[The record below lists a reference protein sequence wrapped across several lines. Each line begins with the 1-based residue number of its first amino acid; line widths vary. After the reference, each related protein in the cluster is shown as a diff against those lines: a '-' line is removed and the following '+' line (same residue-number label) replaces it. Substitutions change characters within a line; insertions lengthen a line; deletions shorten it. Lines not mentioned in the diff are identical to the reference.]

1 MPKPPPALALSPIL
15 TIEEVCEAAARRSAD
30 LSEETR
36 QVSDSLVKVLRLVT
50 KSEELP
56 ADLVPT
62 LKTPPAMPEPVRAIA
77 VPEVELKPEPKSEPV
92 RAVSVP
98 EVELEPEPKSEPVRA
113 VFVPEVELKPELK
126 SAPPPPVQPAK
137 TTTAVAPQ
145 PPAQNGF
152 VPFKPA
158 ALAAEEDPSESP
170 TLEPI
175 AEPIEQPALG
185 PNEVYFP
192 PGQLLFN
199 KGDGADNFFVIR
211 KGNVA
216 LFEPT
221 SQKEI
226 AVLPA
231 GVSFGEQAI
240 LVGGVRSVSA
250 RSVDGVICLA
260 LSAKT
265 LRDMLEV
272 QEGSIKPVI
281 EALLLQLYMR
291 NDLQARGHEFSA

>member
-1 MPKPPPALALSPIL
+1 MPTPPLVQPLSSTA
-15 TIEEVCEAAARRSAD
+15 TIEEICEAATRRSAG
-30 LSEETR
+30 LSKETR
-36 QVSDSLVKVLRLVT
+36 EVSDSLVEVLRFIT
-50 KSEELP
+50 KSEEIP
-56 ADLVPT
+56 AAFVPT
-62 LKTPPAMPEPVRAIA
+62 LQPLPAMPEQVKALA
-77 VPEVELKPEPKSEPV
+77 APEVKPRPKLKAMPL
-92 RAVSVP
+92 A
-98 EVELEPEPKSEPVRA
+98 
-113 VFVPEVELKPELK
+113 
-126 SAPPPPVQPAK
+126 PVQSAK
-137 TTTAVAPQ
+137 TPAAVAP
-145 PPAQNGF
+145 PSTGQNRSLSF
-152 VPFKPA
+152 VPA
-158 ALAAEEDPSESP
+158 AFAAEEDPSES
-170 TLEPI
+170 LNLAPI
-175 AEPIEQPALG
+175 AEPPEQPALG
-185 PNEVYFP
+185 PNEVYFA

-281 EALLLQLYMR
+281 EALLLQLYLR
-291 NDLQARGHEFSA
+291 NDLQARGHQFSA

>member
-15 TIEEVCEAAARRSAD
+15 TIEDVCEAAARRSAD

-92 RAVSVP
+92 RAVAVP
-98 EVELEPEPKSEPVRA
+98 QE
-113 VFVPEVELKPELK
+113 ELKPKLK

-170 TLEPI
+170 TLEPL

>member
-1 MPKPPPALALSPIL
+1 MPKPPPVLALSPIL
-15 TIEEVCEAAARRSAD
+15 TIGDVCEAAARRSAD

-92 RAVSVP
+92 RAVAVP
-98 EVELEPEPKSEPVRA
+98 QE
-113 VFVPEVELKPELK
+113 ELKPKLK

-158 ALAAEEDPSESP
+158 ALAAEEDPSESL

-175 AEPIEQPALG
+175 AEPIEQPVLG

>member
-15 TIEEVCEAAARRSAD
+15 TIEDVCEAAARRSAE
-30 LSEETR
+30 LSEETH
-36 QVSDSLVKVLRLVT
+36 QVSESLVKALRLFT
-50 KSEELP
+50 KREEIP

-62 LKTPPAMPEPVRAIA
+62 LQTLPAMPEPVRAIA

-98 EVELEPEPKSEPVRA
+98 EVELKPEPN
-113 VFVPEVELKPELK
+113 
-126 SAPPPPVQPAK
+126 SAPPVPVQPAK

-158 ALAAEEDPSESP
+158 ALAAEEDPSESL
-170 TLEPI
+170 TLEPL

>member
-1 MPKPPPALALSPIL
+1 MPKPPPLQELSPSL

-98 EVELEPEPKSEPVRA
+98 EVELKPEPKSEPVRA
-113 VFVPEVELKPELK
+113 VSVPEVELKPEPK
-126 SAPPPPVQPAK
+126 SAPPVPVQPAK

-152 VPFKPA
+152 VSFKPA

-170 TLEPI
+170 TLEPL

>member
-1 MPKPPPALALSPIL
+1 MPTPPLVQPLSSTA
-15 TIEEVCEAAARRSAD
+15 TIEEICEAATRRSAG
-30 LSEETR
+30 LSKETR
-36 QVSDSLVKVLRLVT
+36 EVSDSLVEVLRFIT
-50 KSEELP
+50 KSEEIP
-56 ADLVPT
+56 AAFVPT
-62 LKTPPAMPEPVRAIA
+62 LQPLPAMPEQVKALA
-77 VPEVELKPEPKSEPV
+77 APEVKP
-92 RAVSVP
+92 R
-98 EVELEPEPKSEPVRA
+98 
-113 VFVPEVELKPELK
+113 PELK
-126 SAPPPPVQPAK
+126 LKAPA
-137 TTTAVAPQ
+137 AVAP
-145 PPAQNGF
+145 PSTAQNRSM
-152 VPFKPA
+152 PFMPA
-158 ALAAEEDPSESP
+158 AFKTEEEPSESP
-170 TLEPI
+170 SLAPI
-175 AEPIEQPALG
+175 AEPPEQPALG
-185 PNEVYFP
+185 PNEVYFA

-281 EALLLQLYMR
+281 EALLLQLYLR
-291 NDLQARGHEFSA
+291 NDLQARGHQFSA

>member
-1 MPKPPPALALSPIL
+1 M
-15 TIEEVCEAAARRSAD
+15 
-30 LSEETR
+30 
-36 QVSDSLVKVLRLVT
+36 
-50 KSEELP
+50 
-56 ADLVPT
+56 
-62 LKTPPAMPEPVRAIA
+62 
-77 VPEVELKPEPKSEPV
+77 PEVELKPEPKSEPV
-92 RAVSVP
+92 RAVAVP
-98 EVELEPEPKSEPVRA
+98 QE
-113 VFVPEVELKPELK
+113 ELKPKLK

-152 VPFKPA
+152 VSLKPA
-158 ALAAEEDPSESP
+158 ALAAEEDPSESL
-170 TLEPI
+170 TLEPL

>member
-15 TIEEVCEAAARRSAD
+15 TIEDVCEAAARRSAD

-77 VPEVELKPEPKSEPV
+77 VT
-92 RAVSVP
+92 

-113 VFVPEVELKPELK
+113 VAVPQEELKPKLK

-158 ALAAEEDPSESP
+158 ALAAEEDPSESL
-170 TLEPI
+170 TLEPL

-272 QEGSIKPVI
+272 QDGSIKPVI

-291 NDLQARGHEFSA
+291 NDLQARCHEFSA

>member
-15 TIEEVCEAAARRSAD
+15 TIEDVCEAAARRSAD

-98 EVELEPEPKSEPVRA
+98 EVELKPEPKS
-113 VFVPEVELKPELK
+113 
-126 SAPPPPVQPAK
+126 APPVPVQPAK

-152 VPFKPA
+152 VSFKPA

-170 TLEPI
+170 TIEPI

>member
-1 MPKPPPALALSPIL
+1 MPTPPLVQPLSSTA
-15 TIEEVCEAAARRSAD
+15 TIEEICEAATRRSAG
-30 LSEETR
+30 LSKETR
-36 QVSDSLVKVLRLVT
+36 EVSDSLVEVLRFIT
-50 KSEELP
+50 KSEEIP
-56 ADLVPT
+56 AAFVPT
-62 LKTPPAMPEPVRAIA
+62 LQPLPAMPEQVKALA
-77 VPEVELKPEPKSEPV
+77 APEVKP
-92 RAVSVP
+92 R
-98 EVELEPEPKSEPVRA
+98 
-113 VFVPEVELKPELK
+113 PELK
-126 SAPPPPVQPAK
+126 RKAPA
-137 TTTAVAPQ
+137 AVAP
-145 PPAQNGF
+145 PSTAQNRSLSF
-152 VPFKPA
+152 VPA
-158 ALAAEEDPSESP
+158 AFAAEEDPSES
-170 TLEPI
+170 LNLAPI
-175 AEPIEQPALG
+175 AEPPEQPALG
-185 PNEVYFP
+185 PNEVYFA

-281 EALLLQLYMR
+281 EALLLQLYLR
-291 NDLQARGHEFSA
+291 NDLQARGHQFSA

>member
-1 MPKPPPALALSPIL
+1 MPTPPLVQPLSSTA
-15 TIEEVCEAAARRSAD
+15 TIEEICEAATRRSAG
-30 LSEETR
+30 LSKETR
-36 QVSDSLVKVLRLVT
+36 EVSDSLVEVLRFIT
-50 KSEELP
+50 KSEEIP
-56 ADLVPT
+56 AAFVPT
-62 LKTPPAMPEPVRAIA
+62 LQPLPAMPEQVKALA
-77 VPEVELKPEPKSEPV
+77 APEVKP
-92 RAVSVP
+92 R
-98 EVELEPEPKSEPVRA
+98 
-113 VFVPEVELKPELK
+113 PELK
-126 SAPPPPVQPAK
+126 LKAPA
-137 TTTAVAPQ
+137 AVAP
-145 PPAQNGF
+145 PSTAQNRSLSF
-152 VPFKPA
+152 VPA
-158 ALAAEEDPSESP
+158 AFAAEEDPSES
-170 TLEPI
+170 LNLAPI
-175 AEPIEQPALG
+175 AEPPEQPALG
-185 PNEVYFP
+185 PNEVYFA

-281 EALLLQLYMR
+281 EALLLQLYLR
-291 NDLQARGHEFSA
+291 NDLQARGHQFSA

>member
-1 MPKPPPALALSPIL
+1 MPKHPPALALSPIL
-15 TIEEVCEAAARRSAD
+15 TIEDVCEAAARRSAD

-92 RAVSVP
+92 RAVSM
-98 EVELEPEPKSEPVRA
+98 
-113 VFVPEVELKPELK
+113 PEVELKPEPK
-126 SAPPPPVQPAK
+126 SAPPVPVQPAK
-137 TTTAVAPQ
+137 TTTAVTPQ

-152 VPFKPA
+152 VSLKPA
-158 ALAAEEDPSESP
+158 ALAAEEDPSESL
-170 TLEPI
+170 TLEPL

>member
-1 MPKPPPALALSPIL
+1 MPTPPLVQPLSSTA
-15 TIEEVCEAAARRSAD
+15 TIEEICEAATRRSAG
-30 LSEETR
+30 LSKETR
-36 QVSDSLVKVLRLVT
+36 EVSDSLVEVLRTIT
-50 KSEELP
+50 KGGEIP
-56 ADLVPT
+56 ADLVPA
-62 LKTPPAMPEPVRAIA
+62 LQTPPAMPEQVKALA
-77 VPEVELKPEPKSEPV
+77 APEVKP
-92 RAVSVP
+92 R
-98 EVELEPEPKSEPVRA
+98 
-113 VFVPEVELKPELK
+113 PELK
-126 SAPPPPVQPAK
+126 LKAPA
-137 TTTAVAPQ
+137 AVAP
-145 PPAQNGF
+145 PSTAQNRSM
-152 VPFKPA
+152 PFMPA
-158 ALAAEEDPSESP
+158 AFKTEEEPSESP
-170 TLEPI
+170 SLAPI
-175 AEPIEQPALG
+175 AEPPEQPALG
-185 PNEVYFP
+185 PNEVYFA

-281 EALLLQLYMR
+281 EALLLQLYLR
-291 NDLQARGHEFSA
+291 NDLQARGHQFSA

>member
-1 MPKPPPALALSPIL
+1 MPTPPLVQPLSSTA
-15 TIEEVCEAAARRSAD
+15 TIEEICEAATRRSAG
-30 LSEETR
+30 LSKETR
-36 QVSDSLVKVLRLVT
+36 EVSDSLVEVLRFIT
-50 KSEELP
+50 KSEEIP
-56 ADLVPT
+56 AAFVPT
-62 LKTPPAMPEPVRAIA
+62 LQPLPAMPEQVALA
-77 VPEVELKPEPKSEPV
+77 APEVKP
-92 RAVSVP
+92 R
-98 EVELEPEPKSEPVRA
+98 
-113 VFVPEVELKPELK
+113 PELK
-126 SAPPPPVQPAK
+126 LKATA
-137 TTTAVAPQ
+137 AVAP
-145 PPAQNGF
+145 PSTAQNRSLSF
-152 VPFKPA
+152 VPA
-158 ALAAEEDPSESP
+158 AFAAEEDPSES
-170 TLEPI
+170 LNLAPI
-175 AEPIEQPALG
+175 AEPPEQPALG
-185 PNEVYFP
+185 PNEVYFA

-281 EALLLQLYMR
+281 EALLLQLYLR
-291 NDLQARGHEFSA
+291 NDLQARGHQFSA

>member
-98 EVELEPEPKSEPVRA
+98 EVELKPEPKS
-113 VFVPEVELKPELK
+113 
-126 SAPPPPVQPAK
+126 APPVPVQPAK

-152 VPFKPA
+152 VSFNPA

-170 TLEPI
+170 TLEPL

-281 EALLLQLYMR
+281 EALLLQIYMR

>member
-1 MPKPPPALALSPIL
+1 MPNPPLVQPLSSTA
-15 TIEEVCEAAARRSAD
+15 TIEEICEAATRRSAG
-30 LSEETR
+30 LSKETR
-36 QVSDSLVKVLRLVT
+36 EVSDSLVEVLRFIT
-50 KSEELP
+50 KSEEIP
-56 ADLVPT
+56 AAFVPT
-62 LKTPPAMPEPVRAIA
+62 LQPLPAMPEQVKALA
-77 VPEVELKPEPKSEPV
+77 APEVKP
-92 RAVSVP
+92 R
-98 EVELEPEPKSEPVRA
+98 
-113 VFVPEVELKPELK
+113 PELK
-126 SAPPPPVQPAK
+126 RKAPA
-137 TTTAVAPQ
+137 AVAP
-145 PPAQNGF
+145 PSTAQNRSLSF
-152 VPFKPA
+152 VPA
-158 ALAAEEDPSESP
+158 AFAAEEDPSES
-170 TLEPI
+170 LNLAPI
-175 AEPIEQPALG
+175 AEPPEQPALG
-185 PNEVYFP
+185 PNEVYFA

-281 EALLLQLYMR
+281 EALLLQLYLR
-291 NDLQARGHEFSA
+291 NDLQARGHQFSA

>member
-1 MPKPPPALALSPIL
+1 MPKPLFPQTSSSSA
-15 TIEEVCEAAARRSAD
+15 TIEEICEEATRRSAG
-30 LSEETR
+30 LSKETR
-36 QVSDSLVKVLRLVT
+36 EVSESLVEVLRSITKSGEIPAAFVPTLQTLPAMPKQVKVL
-50 KSEELP
+50 
-56 ADLVPT
+56 
-62 LKTPPAMPEPVRAIA
+62 AMPEA
-77 VPEVELKPEPKSEPV
+77 KPKPK
-92 RAVSVP
+92 A
-98 EVELEPEPKSEPVRA
+98 
-113 VFVPEVELKPELK
+113 
-126 SAPPPPVQPAK
+126 APLAPVQPTK
-137 TTTAVAPQ
+137 TPVAVAPTSTA
-145 PPAQNGF
+145 PNRSLSF
-152 VPFKPA
+152 VPA
-158 ALAAEEDPSESP
+158 AFAAEEDPSESL
-170 TLEPI
+170 TLAPI
-175 AEPIEQPALG
+175 AEPPEQPALG

-281 EALLLQLYMR
+281 EALLLQLYLR
-291 NDLQARGHEFSA
+291 NDLQARGHQFSA

>member
-1 MPKPPPALALSPIL
+1 MPNPPLVQPLSSTA
-15 TIEEVCEAAARRSAD
+15 TIDDVCEAATRRSAG
-30 LSEETR
+30 LSKETR
-36 QVSDSLVKVLRLVT
+36 EVSDSLVEVLRFIT
-50 KSEELP
+50 KSEEIP
-56 ADLVPT
+56 AAFVPT
-62 LKTPPAMPEPVRAIA
+62 LQPLPAMPEQVKALA
-77 VPEVELKPEPKSEPV
+77 APEVKP
-92 RAVSVP
+92 R
-98 EVELEPEPKSEPVRA
+98 
-113 VFVPEVELKPELK
+113 PELK
-126 SAPPPPVQPAK
+126 LKAPA
-137 TTTAVAPQ
+137 AVAP
-145 PPAQNGF
+145 PSTAQNRSLSF
-152 VPFKPA
+152 VPA
-158 ALAAEEDPSESP
+158 AFAAEEDPSGS
-170 TLEPI
+170 LNLAPI
-175 AEPIEQPALG
+175 AEPPEQPALG
-185 PNEVYFP
+185 PNEVYFA

-281 EALLLQLYMR
+281 EALLLQLYLR
-291 NDLQARGHEFSA
+291 NDLQARGHQFSA

>member
-15 TIEEVCEAAARRSAD
+15 TIEDVCEAAARRSAD

-98 EVELEPEPKSEPVRA
+98 EVELKPEPKS
-113 VFVPEVELKPELK
+113 
-126 SAPPPPVQPAK
+126 APPVPVQPAK

-152 VPFKPA
+152 VSFKPA

-175 AEPIEQPALG
+175 AKPIEQPALG

>member
-1 MPKPPPALALSPIL
+1 M
-15 TIEEVCEAAARRSAD
+15 
-30 LSEETR
+30 
-36 QVSDSLVKVLRLVT
+36 
-50 KSEELP
+50 
-56 ADLVPT
+56 
-62 LKTPPAMPEPVRAIA
+62 
-77 VPEVELKPEPKSEPV
+77 
-92 RAVSVP
+92 
-98 EVELEPEPKSEPVRA
+98 
-113 VFVPEVELKPELK
+113 
-126 SAPPPPVQPAK
+126 QPAK

-152 VPFKPA
+152 VSFKPA
-158 ALAAEEDPSESP
+158 ALAAEEDPSESL
-170 TLEPI
+170 TLEPL

-265 LRDMLEV
+265 LRYMLEV

>member
-1 MPKPPPALALSPIL
+1 M
-15 TIEEVCEAAARRSAD
+15 
-30 LSEETR
+30 
-36 QVSDSLVKVLRLVT
+36 
-50 KSEELP
+50 
-56 ADLVPT
+56 
-62 LKTPPAMPEPVRAIA
+62 
-77 VPEVELKPEPKSEPV
+77 
-92 RAVSVP
+92 
-98 EVELEPEPKSEPVRA
+98 
-113 VFVPEVELKPELK
+113 
-126 SAPPPPVQPAK
+126 
-137 TTTAVAPQ
+137 
-145 PPAQNGF
+145 
-152 VPFKPA
+152 PA
-158 ALAAEEDPSESP
+158 AFAAEEDPSES
-170 TLEPI
+170 LNLAPI
-175 AEPIEQPALG
+175 AEPPEQPALG
-185 PNEVYFP
+185 PNEVYFA

-281 EALLLQLYMR
+281 EALLLQLYLR
-291 NDLQARGHEFSA
+291 NDLQARGHQFSA

>member
-1 MPKPPPALALSPIL
+1 MSSTA
-15 TIEEVCEAAARRSAD
+15 TIEEICEAATRRSAG
-30 LSEETR
+30 LSKETR
-36 QVSDSLVKVLRLVT
+36 EVSDSLVEVLRFIT
-50 KSEELP
+50 KSEEIP
-56 ADLVPT
+56 AAFVPT
-62 LKTPPAMPEPVRAIA
+62 LQPLPAMPEQVALA
-77 VPEVELKPEPKSEPV
+77 APEVKLKPK
-92 RAVSVP
+92 
-98 EVELEPEPKSEPVRA
+98 
-113 VFVPEVELKPELK
+113 LKATPL
-126 SAPPPPVQPAK
+126 APVQSAK
-137 TTTAVAPQ
+137 TPAAVAP
-145 PPAQNGF
+145 PSTAQNRSLSF
-152 VPFKPA
+152 VPA
-158 ALAAEEDPSESP
+158 AFAAEEDPSES
-170 TLEPI
+170 LNLAPI
-175 AEPIEQPALG
+175 AEPPEQPALG
-185 PNEVYFP
+185 PNEVYFA

-281 EALLLQLYMR
+281 EALLLQLYLR
-291 NDLQARGHEFSA
+291 NDLQARGHQFSA

>member
-1 MPKPPPALALSPIL
+1 MPTPPLVQPLSSTA
-15 TIEEVCEAAARRSAD
+15 TIEEICEAATRRSAG
-30 LSEETR
+30 LSKETR
-36 QVSDSLVKVLRLVT
+36 EVSDSLVEVLRFIT
-50 KSEELP
+50 KSEEIP
-56 ADLVPT
+56 AAFVPT
-62 LKTPPAMPEPVRAIA
+62 LQPLPAMPEQVKALA
-77 VPEVELKPEPKSEPV
+77 APEVKP
-92 RAVSVP
+92 R
-98 EVELEPEPKSEPVRA
+98 
-113 VFVPEVELKPELK
+113 PELK
-126 SAPPPPVQPAK
+126 LKAPA
-137 TTTAVAPQ
+137 AVAP
-145 PPAQNGF
+145 PSTAQNRSLSF
-152 VPFKPA
+152 VPA
-158 ALAAEEDPSESP
+158 AFAAEEDPSGS
-170 TLEPI
+170 LNLAPI
-175 AEPIEQPALG
+175 AEPPEQPALG
-185 PNEVYFP
+185 PNEVYFA

-260 LSAKT
+260 LSTKT

-281 EALLLQLYMR
+281 EALLLQLYLR
-291 NDLQARGHEFSA
+291 NDLQARGHQFSA

>member
-1 MPKPPPALALSPIL
+1 MPKPPPVLALSPIL
-15 TIEEVCEAAARRSAD
+15 TIGDVCEAAARRSAD

-92 RAVSVP
+92 RAVAVP
-98 EVELEPEPKSEPVRA
+98 QE
-113 VFVPEVELKPELK
+113 ELKPKLK

-158 ALAAEEDPSESP
+158 ALAAEEDPSESL

>member
-1 MPKPPPALALSPIL
+1 MPTPPLVQPLSSTA
-15 TIEEVCEAAARRSAD
+15 TIEEICEAATRRSAG
-30 LSEETR
+30 LSKETR
-36 QVSDSLVKVLRLVT
+36 EVSDSLVEVLRFIT
-50 KSEELP
+50 KSEEIP
-56 ADLVPT
+56 AAFVPT
-62 LKTPPAMPEPVRAIA
+62 LQPLPAMPEQVALA
-77 VPEVELKPEPKSEPV
+77 APEVKP
-92 RAVSVP
+92 R
-98 EVELEPEPKSEPVRA
+98 
-113 VFVPEVELKPELK
+113 PELK
-126 SAPPPPVQPAK
+126 LKAPA
-137 TTTAVAPQ
+137 AVAP
-145 PPAQNGF
+145 PSTAQNRSLSF
-152 VPFKPA
+152 VPA
-158 ALAAEEDPSESP
+158 AFAAEEDPSES
-170 TLEPI
+170 LNLAPI
-175 AEPIEQPALG
+175 AEPPEQPALG
-185 PNEVYFP
+185 PNEVYFA

-281 EALLLQLYMR
+281 EALLLQLYLR
-291 NDLQARGHEFSA
+291 NDLQARGHQFSA

>member
-15 TIEEVCEAAARRSAD
+15 TIEDVCEAAARRSAD

-77 VPEVELKPEPKSEPV
+77 VPEVELKPE
-92 RAVSVP
+92 
-98 EVELEPEPKSEPVRA
+98 
-113 VFVPEVELKPELK
+113 LK
-126 SAPPPPVQPAK
+126 SAPPVPVQPAK

-158 ALAAEEDPSESP
+158 ALAAEEDPSESL
-170 TLEPI
+170 TLEPL

>member
-15 TIEEVCEAAARRSAD
+15 TIEDVCEAAARRSAD

-98 EVELEPEPKSEPVRA
+98 EVELEPE
-113 VFVPEVELKPELK
+113 LK

-158 ALAAEEDPSESP
+158 ALAAEEDPSESL
-170 TLEPI
+170 TLEPL

-240 LVGGVRSVSA
+240 LVCGVRSVSA
-250 RSVDGVICLA
+250 RTVDGVICLA

>member
-1 MPKPPPALALSPIL
+1 MPKPPPLQELSPSL

-98 EVELEPEPKSEPVRA
+98 EVELKPEPKS
-113 VFVPEVELKPELK
+113 
-126 SAPPPPVQPAK
+126 APPVPVQPAK

-152 VPFKPA
+152 VSLKPA

-170 TLEPI
+170 TLEPL

-185 PNEVYFP
+185 PNEVYFA

-216 LFEPT
+216 LFEPI

-226 AVLPA
+226 AVLSA

-281 EALLLQLYMR
+281 EALLLQLYLR
-291 NDLQARGHEFSA
+291 NDLQARGHQFSA

>member
-15 TIEEVCEAAARRSAD
+15 TIEDVCEAAARRSAD

-98 EVELEPEPKSEPVRA
+98 EVELKPEPKS
-113 VFVPEVELKPELK
+113 
-126 SAPPPPVQPAK
+126 APPVPVQPAK

-152 VPFKPA
+152 VSFKPA
-158 ALAAEEDPSESP
+158 ALAAEEDPSESL
-170 TLEPI
+170 TLEPL

>member
-1 MPKPPPALALSPIL
+1 MPKPPSVQALPSSA
-15 TIEEVCEAAARRSAD
+15 TIEEICEEATRRSAD
-30 LSEETR
+30 LSQETR
-36 QVSDSLVKVLRLVT
+36 QVSESLVGVLRSIT
-50 KSEELP
+50 KSGEIP
-56 ADLVPT
+56 AAFVPT
-62 LKTPPAMPEPVRAIA
+62 LQTMPLQVKAPAA
-77 VPEVELKPEPKSEPV
+77 PEVKP
-92 RAVSVP
+92 R
-98 EVELEPEPKSEPVRA
+98 
-113 VFVPEVELKPELK
+113 PELK
-126 SAPPPPVQPAK
+126 LKAAPPAPMQPVKAPA
-137 TTTAVAPQ
+137 AVAP
-145 PPAQNGF
+145 PSTAQNRSM
-152 VPFKPA
+152 PFMPA
-158 ALAAEEDPSESP
+158 AFKTQEEPSESP
-170 TLEPI
+170 TLAPI
-175 AEPIEQPALG
+175 AEPPEQPALG
-185 PNEVYFP
+185 PNEVYFA

-265 LRDMLEV
+265 LRDMLEG

-281 EALLLQLYMR
+281 EALLLQLYLR
-291 NDLQARGHEFSA
+291 NDLQARGHQFSA

>member
-1 MPKPPPALALSPIL
+1 MPTPPLVQPLSSTA
-15 TIEEVCEAAARRSAD
+15 TIEEICEAATRRSAG
-30 LSEETR
+30 LSKETR
-36 QVSDSLVKVLRLVT
+36 EVSDSLVEVLHFIT
-50 KSEELP
+50 KSEEIP
-56 ADLVPT
+56 ADLVPA
-62 LKTPPAMPEPVRAIA
+62 LQTPPAMPEQVKALA
-77 VPEVELKPEPKSEPV
+77 APEVKP
-92 RAVSVP
+92 R
-98 EVELEPEPKSEPVRA
+98 
-113 VFVPEVELKPELK
+113 PELK
-126 SAPPPPVQPAK
+126 LKAPA
-137 TTTAVAPQ
+137 AVAP
-145 PPAQNGF
+145 PSTAQNRSLSF
-152 VPFKPA
+152 VPA
-158 ALAAEEDPSESP
+158 AFAAEEDPSES
-170 TLEPI
+170 LNLAPI
-175 AEPIEQPALG
+175 AEPPEQPALG
-185 PNEVYFP
+185 PNEVYFA

-281 EALLLQLYMR
+281 EALLLQLYLR
-291 NDLQARGHEFSA
+291 NDLQARGHQFSA

>member
-1 MPKPPPALALSPIL
+1 MPTPPLVQPLSSTA
-15 TIEEVCEAAARRSAD
+15 TIEEICEAATRRSAG
-30 LSEETR
+30 LSKETR
-36 QVSDSLVKVLRLVT
+36 EVSDSLVEVLRFIT
-50 KSEELP
+50 KSEEIP
-56 ADLVPT
+56 AAFVPT
-62 LKTPPAMPEPVRAIA
+62 LQPLPAMPEQVALA
-77 VPEVELKPEPKSEPV
+77 APEVKP
-92 RAVSVP
+92 R
-98 EVELEPEPKSEPVRA
+98 
-113 VFVPEVELKPELK
+113 PELK
-126 SAPPPPVQPAK
+126 RKAPA
-137 TTTAVAPQ
+137 AVAP
-145 PPAQNGF
+145 PSTAQNRSLSF
-152 VPFKPA
+152 VPA
-158 ALAAEEDPSESP
+158 AFAAEEDPSES
-170 TLEPI
+170 LNLAPI
-175 AEPIEQPALG
+175 AEPPEQPALG
-185 PNEVYFP
+185 PNEVYFA

-216 LFEPT
+216 LFEPI

-281 EALLLQLYMR
+281 EALLLQLYLR
-291 NDLQARGHEFSA
+291 NDLQARGHQFSA

>member
-1 MPKPPPALALSPIL
+1 M
-15 TIEEVCEAAARRSAD
+15 
-30 LSEETR
+30 
-36 QVSDSLVKVLRLVT
+36 
-50 KSEELP
+50 
-56 ADLVPT
+56 
-62 LKTPPAMPEPVRAIA
+62 
-77 VPEVELKPEPKSEPV
+77 PEVELKPEPKS
-92 RAVSVP
+92 
-98 EVELEPEPKSEPVRA
+98 
-113 VFVPEVELKPELK
+113 
-126 SAPPPPVQPAK
+126 APPVPVQPAK

-152 VPFKPA
+152 VSFKPA

-170 TLEPI
+170 TLEPL

>member
-1 MPKPPPALALSPIL
+1 MPKPPPLQELSPSL
-15 TIEEVCEAAARRSAD
+15 TIEEVCEAAARRSAE
-30 LSEETR
+30 LSEETH
-36 QVSDSLVKVLRLVT
+36 QVSESLVKALRLFT
-50 KSEELP
+50 KREEIP

-62 LKTPPAMPEPVRAIA
+62 LQTLPAMPEPVRVIA
-77 VPEVELKPEPKSEPV
+77 VPEVELKPEPKS
-92 RAVSVP
+92 
-98 EVELEPEPKSEPVRA
+98 
-113 VFVPEVELKPELK
+113 
-126 SAPPPPVQPAK
+126 APPVPVQSAK
-137 TTTAVAPQ
+137 ALAAVAPQ
-145 PPAQNGF
+145 PTEQNVF
-152 VPFKPA
+152 VSFKPA
-158 ALAAEEDPSESP
+158 ALAAEEDPSQSL
-170 TLEPI
+170 TLAPL
-175 AEPIEQPALG
+175 AEPPEQPALG
-185 PNEVYFP
+185 PNEVYFA

-216 LFEPT
+216 LFEPI

-226 AVLPA
+226 AVLSA

-281 EALLLQLYMR
+281 EALLLQLYLR
-291 NDLQARGHEFSA
+291 NDLQARGHQFSA